1 MMREIRH
8 VAVAAFATLALAG
21 ALAAG
26 AQTSQPGTSAAR
38 LERLKKLTGDWVMVD
53 ADGNPTERVVAT
65 YRVTSGGSV
74 LQETLFGGT
83 DHEMVTM
90 YHLDGPDLVLTH
102 YCAVGNQPRMKA
114 TPGDSLERI
123 EFEFAGGSNID
134 PAKDAHMHSAVIE
147 LRGEDRLHSEWSL
160 HADGRKQD
168 TKVFDLVRKRQE

>member
-1 MMREIRH
+1 MLRRNKG
-8 VAVAAFATLALAG
+8 VAVASLAAV
-21 ALAAG
+21 ALIGSLVAG

-38 LERLKKLTGDWVMVD
+38 FERLKKLAGEWVVVD

-74 LQETLFGGT
+74 LQETLFNGT

-102 YCAVGNQPRMKA
+102 YCAVGNQPHMKA
-114 TPGDSLERI
+114 APGDSLEKI
-123 EFEFAGGSNID
+123 EFDFAGGANID

-147 LRGEDRLHSEWSL
+147 LRGEDRLHSEWAL

-168 TKVFDLVRKRQE
+168 TKVFDLVRKQQE